1 MKKQAIRTC
10 KGRAMRQKSP
20 CKGPE
25 VSSGQSLLTPS
36 KRLRSLT
43 ARKLTLRMNDF
54 AESVFR
60 EYTWDQ
66 HAQKRES
73 RTEQK
78 GESDHDMVLTKD
90 SAAP

>member
-1 MKKQAIRTC
+1 MQN
-10 KGRAMRQKSP
+10 G
-20 CKGPE
+20 
-25 VSSGQSLLTPS
+25 
-36 KRLRSLT
+36 T

-66 HAQKRES
+66 HAQKREN